1 MSESV
6 RPHRWQPTRL
16 PRPCDSPGKNTG
28 VGCHFLLQCIKV
40 SSKSGISRVRFLET
54 PGLQPTRLLRPWDFP
69 GKCIGVDFHCLLP
82 TKPKVINFK
91 VLKLSGHLV
100 DLSAAQLQPN
110 SMNGTGTNPERR
122 TEKPQH
128 HHSALVPSEY
138 AVGCVSLPRSPFHA
152 CSEALLRLKTA
163 PGSRLTRTLTGRPR
177 TLSNIW
183 RF

>member
-1 MSESV
+1 M

-82 TKPKVINFK
+82 TKPKVVNFK

-100 DLSAAQLQPN
+100 DLSAAQLHPN
-110 SMNGTGTNPERR
+110 IMNATGTNPERR
-122 TEKPQH
+122 AEKPQH

-138 AVGCVSLPRSPFHA
+138 AVGCVSLPRYPFHA
-152 CSEALLRLKTA
+152 CSEALLILKTA
-163 PGSRLTRTLTGRPR
+163 PGSRLTRTRPVGRPR